1 MRKFAAGIL
10 VTLLCVSCFALS
22 ACTDTKSPED
32 TVKDDFAPFAGE
44 WECEDNPLND
54 PDNYTGYLKLKI
66 TADGQ
71 FDMYDSEE
79 GNPSLKGKLTILS
92 DKELQFTLREGSDF
106 EPPSVW
112 SDMDKIQILTY
123 KFKSEEK
130 LYLTYEFESED
141 EEDTVVCT
149 LIFDK
154 VKK

>member
-1 MRKFAAGIL
+1 MRKVTIGIL
-10 VTLLCVSCFALS
+10 IMLICVGSFALS
-22 ACTDTKSPED
+22 ACKDKEPPED
-32 TVKDDFAPFAGE
+32 TTKEEFAAFAGE

-54 PDNYTGYLKLKI
+54 PDDYTGYLKLKI
-66 TADGQ
+66 TASGQ
-71 FDMYDSEE
+71 FNMYDSEE

-92 DKELQFTLREGSDF
+92 SKEVKLTLREGSDF

-112 SDMDKIQILTY
+112 SDMAPIQILTY

-130 LYLTYEFESED
+130 LYLTYESEAED
-141 EEDTVVCT
+141 EEEAVVCT